1 MADVLPGYRWNA
13 RLGRYIS
20 QTTGRFVGRQA
31 IVSLLDSHV
40 AGSEERLARLV
51 TTYSEGNVSPSVFA
65 EQMRSEL
72 KRIHL
77 QARALG
83 AGGWDRLTQS
93 DYGSIGGKLRA
104 DYQRIEQ
111 LARGIADGDVS
122 LPQALN
128 RAQGYVGN
136 ARIGYWDAQ
145 REREQPQ
152 PGNVIIERRVL
163 GAAEHCQ
170 SCLDY
175 YAEGWQLQ
183 GILPSPGTDS
193 ECGTHCRCHI
203 ISREVNRL
211 IVGEYI
217 GTRR

>member
-40 AGSEERLARLV
+40 GGSEARLARLV

-93 DYGSIGGKLRA
+93 DYGSIGGKLRS
-104 DYQRIEQ
+104 DYQRIER
-111 LARGIADGDVS
+111 LAQDIANGDAS
-122 LPQALN
+122 LAQALN

-136 ARIGYWDAQ
+136 ARVGYWDAQ
-145 REREQPQ
+145 RERAQPQ
-152 PGNVIIERRVL
+152 PGNVILERRVL
-163 GAAEHCQ
+163 GAAEHCD
-170 SCLDY
+170 SCIEY
-175 YAEGWQLQ
+175 YGRGWQAQ
-183 GILPSPGTDS
+183 GVLPSPGTDS
-193 ECGTHCRCHI
+193 ECGTHCRCHMQY
-203 ISREVNRL
+203 REVNRL
-211 IVGEYI
+211 VVGEYL